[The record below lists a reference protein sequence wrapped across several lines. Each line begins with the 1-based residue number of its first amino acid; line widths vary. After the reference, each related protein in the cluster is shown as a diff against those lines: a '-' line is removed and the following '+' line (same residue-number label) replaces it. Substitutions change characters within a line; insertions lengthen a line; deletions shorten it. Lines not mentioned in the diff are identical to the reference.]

1 MSGRLVLRLQL
12 FYYHKSFGFF
22 SRLRSRSLVFLSFI
36 LSQLRKHHTYNSKE
50 LLESV
55 NNFIA
60 KISFLAI
67 NFYIHVS
74 RYRCVSCLHYIQR
87 DPCIQNSSTDEG
99 LTKTNYQN
107 YQKVSSNNLRP
118 WTQFNSEV
126 WRWR

>member
-1 MSGRLVLRLQL
+1 MQYITSV
-12 FYYHKSFGFF
+12 S
-22 SRLRSRSLVFLSFI
+22 SFI

-74 RYRCVSCLHYIQR
+74 VCDAYLVYTILKEILVSKNTIA
-87 DPCIQNSSTDEG
+87 DEG

-107 YQKVSSNNLRP
+107 YQKVSSDDMFNICNLERSL
-118 WTQFNSEV
+118 TVKFGSEDETTMFF
-126 WRWR
+126 